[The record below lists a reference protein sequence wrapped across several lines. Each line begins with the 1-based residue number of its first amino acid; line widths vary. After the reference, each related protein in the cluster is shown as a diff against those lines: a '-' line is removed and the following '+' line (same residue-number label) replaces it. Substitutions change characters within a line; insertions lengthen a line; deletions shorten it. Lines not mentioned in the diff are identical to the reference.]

1 MVCFACFSLPFCKGN
16 ATKTTTKIL
25 RKMAEAGESAA
36 QTHWCILLLLL
47 MVVVVVCFK
56 DYINIYICVYSY
68 ICFIFYLY
76 DIYGLYLHKYP

>member
-1 MVCFACFSLPFCKGN
+1 
-16 ATKTTTKIL
+16 
-25 RKMAEAGESAA
+25 MAEAGESAA

-47 MVVVVVCFK
+47 MVVVVVVCFK
-56 DYINIYICVYSY
+56 DYINKYIYIH

>member
-47 MVVVVVCFK
+47 MVVVVVVCSK
-56 DYINIYICVYSY
+56 DYINIYIC
-68 ICFIFYLY
+68 IFIYMFYFLF
-76 DIYGLYLHKYP
+76 I